1 MKTKEL
7 FREIFILAVRLL
19 GLVMIYRGARELT
32 AFEPFRIGEDFM
44 AAVIYFVA
52 AFVLIRGT
60 IVRWAYPEAVP
71 PESKAEDV
79 GPASPQKA
87 DT

>member
-19 GLVMIYRGARELT
+19 GLVMIYRGVRVLT
-32 AFEPFRIGEDFM
+32 AFEPFRAGADFIG
-44 AAVIYFVA
+44 AVIYFVA

-60 IVRWAYPEAVP
+60 IVHWAYPEAVT

-79 GPASPQKA
+79 GSASPQKA
-87 DT
+87 DA